1 MAADSG
7 LNKIISGIFSPRHS
21 SDGPVI
27 QPVGGVICSDIR
39 VLFFLSFK
47 ENLLRFGA
55 KINNKIGHFAGLC
68 LKKIV
73 QTAKYD
79 EDNISS

>member
-27 QPVGGVICSDIR
+27 EPVGGVICCDNR
-39 VLFFLSFK
+39 VLFFLSIK

-55 KINNKIGHFAGLC
+55 KINNKVRHF
-68 LKKIV
+68 
-73 QTAKYD
+73 D
-79 EDNISS
+79 